1 MDGRTDRWGP
11 PTGSPLPPQPE
22 AGAMLRTMRLARGWR
37 TLLPGP
43 ATAGGARADRW
54 LLAITVVLVG
64 LGIVMIYSAIA
75 IRAQERFGDPTF
87 FLKKQAIWAA
97 LGLLAMVWAVTWD
110 LKRFQRATPMLFLVS
125 LLLLLLVLVPG
136 IGIKINGAR
145 RWLRLFG
152 LSFQP
157 AELAKL
163 ADSVEIARN
172 EKTVKTQKAA
182 NLSRLRQDL
191 QRLDGELKK
200 AIAQLPEKK
209 EIPELLSSISSK
221 AQQSGLD
228 VLLFRPRPES
238 YQEFYAEVPVDI
250 TVKGN
255 FHNTV
260 NFFDDVGRM
269 DRLVNIDNIGFKN
282 PTVSGDSVVL
292 ETTSVATAF
301 RFLDEAERKKVAEE
315 KAKAAKTKK

>member
-1 MDGRTDRWGP
+1 MNQILDAILERSTAQKVAILGGSVILMIALYYSFLFGP
-11 PTGSPLPPQPE
+11 
-22 AGAMLRTMRLARGWR
+22 
-37 TLLPGP
+37 
-43 ATAGGARADRW
+43 RAD
-54 LLAITVVLVG
+54 
-64 LGIVMIYSAIA
+64 
-75 IRAQERFGDPTF
+75 
-87 FLKKQAIWAA
+87 
-97 LGLLAMVWAVTWD
+97 
-110 LKRFQRATPMLFLVS
+110 
-125 LLLLLLVLVPG
+125 
-136 IGIKINGAR
+136 
-145 RWLRLFG
+145 
-152 LSFQP
+152 
-157 AELAKL
+157 ELAKL

-191 QRLDGELKK
+191 QRLDAELRK
-200 AIAQLPEKK
+200 AIAQLPEKR

-228 VLLFRPRPES
+228 VLLFRPRAES

-255 FHNTV
+255 FYNTV
-260 NFFDDVGRM
+260 NFFDEVGRM

-282 PTVSGDSVVL
+282 PIVSGDNVVL

>member
-1 MDGRTDRWGP
+1 LNQILDAILERSTA
-11 PTGSPLPPQPE
+11 QKI
-22 AGAMLRTMRLARGWR
+22 AMLAVTVILMVALDYSF
-37 TLLPGP
+37 LFGP
-43 ATAGGARADRW
+43 RADE
-54 LLAITVVLVG
+54 
-64 LGIVMIYSAIA
+64 M
-75 IRAQERFGDPTF
+75 
-87 FLKKQAIWAA
+87 
-97 LGLLAMVWAVTWD
+97 
-110 LKRFQRATPMLFLVS
+110 
-125 LLLLLLVLVPG
+125 
-136 IGIKINGAR
+136 
-145 RWLRLFG
+145 
-152 LSFQP
+152 
-157 AELAKL
+157 AKL

-191 QRLDGELKK
+191 QRLDGELRK

-228 VLLFRPRPES
+228 VLLFRPRAET

-255 FHNTV
+255 FYNTV

-282 PTVSGDSVVL
+282 PTVSGDNVVL

-301 RFLDEAERKKVAEE
+301 RFLDEAERKKVAED

>member
-1 MDGRTDRWGP
+1 MNQILDAILERSTA
-11 PTGSPLPPQPE
+11 QKI
-22 AGAMLRTMRLARGWR
+22 AMLAVTVILMIALYYSF
-37 TLLPGP
+37 LFGP
-43 ATAGGARADRW
+43 RAD
-54 LLAITVVLVG
+54 
-64 LGIVMIYSAIA
+64 
-75 IRAQERFGDPTF
+75 
-87 FLKKQAIWAA
+87 
-97 LGLLAMVWAVTWD
+97 
-110 LKRFQRATPMLFLVS
+110 
-125 LLLLLLVLVPG
+125 
-136 IGIKINGAR
+136 
-145 RWLRLFG
+145 
-152 LSFQP
+152 
-157 AELAKL
+157 ELAKL

-191 QRLDGELKK
+191 QHLDAELRK
-200 AIAQLPEKK
+200 AIAQLPEKR

-228 VLLFRPRPES
+228 VLLFRPRAES

-255 FHNTV
+255 FYNTV
-260 NFFDDVGRM
+260 NFFDEVGRM

-282 PTVSGDSVVL
+282 PTVSGDNVVL

>member
-1 MDGRTDRWGP
+1 MNQILDAILER
-11 PTGSPLPPQPE
+11 S
-22 AGAMLRTMRLARGWR
+22 
-37 TLLPGP
+37 
-43 ATAGGARADRW
+43 TAQK
-54 LLAITVVLVG
+54 
-64 LGIVMIYSAIA
+64 IA
-75 IRAQERFGDPTF
+75 I
-87 FLKKQAIWAA
+87 L
-97 LGLLAMVWAVTWD
+97 AVTAIFMVA
-110 LKRFQRATPMLFLVS
+110 LYYSFLFA
-125 LLLLLLVLVPG
+125 PKADE
-136 IGIKINGAR
+136 I
-145 RWLRLFG
+145 
-152 LSFQP
+152 
-157 AELAKL
+157 AKL
-163 ADSVEIARN
+163 TDSVEIARN

-182 NLSRLRQDL
+182 NLLRLRQDL
-191 QRLDGELKK
+191 QRLDAELKK

-228 VLLFRPRPES
+228 VLLFRPRAES

-260 NFFDDVGRM
+260 NFFDEVGRM

-282 PTVSGDSVVL
+282 PTVNGDSVVL

-301 RFLDEAERKKVAEE
+301 RFLDDKERKKVAEE

>member
-1 MDGRTDRWGP
+1 MNQILDAILDR
-11 PTGSPLPPQPE
+11 S
-22 AGAMLRTMRLARGWR
+22 
-37 TLLPGP
+37 
-43 ATAGGARADRW
+43 TAQK
-54 LLAITVVLVG
+54 
-64 LGIVMIYSAIA
+64 IA
-75 IRAQERFGDPTF
+75 I
-87 FLKKQAIWAA
+87 L
-97 LGLLAMVWAVTWD
+97 AVTVI
-110 LKRFQRATPMLFLVS
+110 LMVALYYSFLFA
-125 LLLLLLVLVPG
+125 PKADE
-136 IGIKINGAR
+136 I
-145 RWLRLFG
+145 
-152 LSFQP
+152 
-157 AELAKL
+157 AKL
-163 ADSVEIARN
+163 ADSVEIAHN

-191 QRLDGELKK
+191 QRLDAELKK
-200 AIAQLPEKK
+200 AIAQLPEKR

-228 VLLFRPRPES
+228 VLLFRPRAES

-260 NFFDDVGRM
+260 SFFDEVGRM

-282 PTVSGDSVVL
+282 PTVTGDNVVL

-301 RFLDEAERKKVAEE
+301 RFLDDAERKKIADE

>member
-1 MDGRTDRWGP
+1 MNQILDAILERSTA
-11 PTGSPLPPQPE
+11 QKI
-22 AGAMLRTMRLARGWR
+22 AMLAVTVILMIALYYSF
-37 TLLPGP
+37 LFGP
-43 ATAGGARADRW
+43 RAD
-54 LLAITVVLVG
+54 
-64 LGIVMIYSAIA
+64 
-75 IRAQERFGDPTF
+75 
-87 FLKKQAIWAA
+87 
-97 LGLLAMVWAVTWD
+97 
-110 LKRFQRATPMLFLVS
+110 
-125 LLLLLLVLVPG
+125 
-136 IGIKINGAR
+136 
-145 RWLRLFG
+145 
-152 LSFQP
+152 
-157 AELAKL
+157 ELAKL

-191 QRLDGELKK
+191 QRLDAELKK

>member
-1 MDGRTDRWGP
+1 LNQILDAILER
-11 PTGSPLPPQPE
+11 S
-22 AGAMLRTMRLARGWR
+22 
-37 TLLPGP
+37 
-43 ATAGGARADRW
+43 TAQKV
-54 LLAITVVLVG
+54 AI
-64 LGIVMIYSAIA
+64 LGVSVILI
-75 IRAQERFGDPTF
+75 
-87 FLKKQAIWAA
+87 AA
-97 LGLLAMVWAVTWD
+97 LYYS
-110 LKRFQRATPMLFLVS
+110 FLFSPKADEV
-125 LLLLLLVLVPG
+125 
-136 IGIKINGAR
+136 
-145 RWLRLFG
+145 
-152 LSFQP
+152 
-157 AELAKL
+157 AKL

-191 QRLDGELKK
+191 QRLDAELKK

-260 NFFDDVGRM
+260 HFFDDVGRM

-301 RFLDEAERKKVAEE
+301 RFLDDAERKKVAEE

>member
-1 MDGRTDRWGP
+1 LNQILDAILER
-11 PTGSPLPPQPE
+11 S
-22 AGAMLRTMRLARGWR
+22 
-37 TLLPGP
+37 
-43 ATAGGARADRW
+43 TAQKV
-54 LLAITVVLVG
+54 AI
-64 LGIVMIYSAIA
+64 LGVSVILI
-75 IRAQERFGDPTF
+75 
-87 FLKKQAIWAA
+87 AA
-97 LGLLAMVWAVTWD
+97 LYYS
-110 LKRFQRATPMLFLVS
+110 FLFS
-125 LLLLLLVLVPG
+125 P
-136 IGIKINGAR
+136 KAD
-145 RWLRLFG
+145 
-152 LSFQP
+152 
-157 AELAKL
+157 ELAKL

-191 QRLDGELKK
+191 QRLDAELKK
-200 AIAQLPEKK
+200 AIAQLPDKK

-282 PTVSGDSVVL
+282 PTMSGDSVVL

>member
-1 MDGRTDRWGP
+1 MNQILDAILERSTA
-11 PTGSPLPPQPE
+11 QKI
-22 AGAMLRTMRLARGWR
+22 AMLAVTVILMIALYYSF
-37 TLLPGP
+37 LFGP
-43 ATAGGARADRW
+43 RAD
-54 LLAITVVLVG
+54 
-64 LGIVMIYSAIA
+64 
-75 IRAQERFGDPTF
+75 
-87 FLKKQAIWAA
+87 
-97 LGLLAMVWAVTWD
+97 
-110 LKRFQRATPMLFLVS
+110 
-125 LLLLLLVLVPG
+125 
-136 IGIKINGAR
+136 
-145 RWLRLFG
+145 
-152 LSFQP
+152 
-157 AELAKL
+157 ELAKL
-163 ADSVEIARN
+163 ADSVEIALN

-191 QRLDGELKK
+191 QRLDAELRK
-200 AIAQLPEKK
+200 AIAQLPEKR

-228 VLLFRPRPES
+228 VLLFRPRAES

-255 FHNTV
+255 FYNTV
-260 NFFDDVGRM
+260 NFFDEVGRM

-282 PTVSGDSVVL
+282 PIVSGDNVVL

>member
-1 MDGRTDRWGP
+1 MNQILDAILER
-11 PTGSPLPPQPE
+11 S
-22 AGAMLRTMRLARGWR
+22 
-37 TLLPGP
+37 
-43 ATAGGARADRW
+43 TAQK
-54 LLAITVVLVG
+54 
-64 LGIVMIYSAIA
+64 IA
-75 IRAQERFGDPTF
+75 I
-87 FLKKQAIWAA
+87 L
-97 LGLLAMVWAVTWD
+97 AVTVIFMIA
-110 LKRFQRATPMLFLVS
+110 LYYSFLFA
-125 LLLLLLVLVPG
+125 PKADE
-136 IGIKINGAR
+136 I
-145 RWLRLFG
+145 
-152 LSFQP
+152 
-157 AELAKL
+157 AKL

-172 EKTVKTQKAA
+172 EKTVKTQKSA

-191 QRLDGELKK
+191 QRLDAELKK
-200 AIAQLPEKK
+200 AIAQLPEKR

-228 VLLFRPRPES
+228 VLLFRPRAES

-260 NFFDDVGRM
+260 SFFDEVGRM

-282 PTVSGDSVVL
+282 PTVTGDNVVL

-301 RFLDEAERKKVAEE
+301 RFLDDAERKKIAEE

>member
-1 MDGRTDRWGP
+1 MNQILDAILERSTA
-11 PTGSPLPPQPE
+11 QKI
-22 AGAMLRTMRLARGWR
+22 AMLAVTVILMIALYYSF
-37 TLLPGP
+37 LFGP
-43 ATAGGARADRW
+43 RAD
-54 LLAITVVLVG
+54 
-64 LGIVMIYSAIA
+64 
-75 IRAQERFGDPTF
+75 
-87 FLKKQAIWAA
+87 
-97 LGLLAMVWAVTWD
+97 
-110 LKRFQRATPMLFLVS
+110 
-125 LLLLLLVLVPG
+125 
-136 IGIKINGAR
+136 
-145 RWLRLFG
+145 
-152 LSFQP
+152 
-157 AELAKL
+157 ELAKL

-191 QRLDGELKK
+191 QRLDAELRK
-200 AIAQLPEKK
+200 AIAQLPEKR

-228 VLLFRPRPES
+228 GLLFRPRAES

-255 FHNTV
+255 FYNTV
-260 NFFDDVGRM
+260 NFFDEVGRM

-282 PTVSGDSVVL
+282 PTVSGDNVVL

>member
-1 MDGRTDRWGP
+1 MNQILDAILER
-11 PTGSPLPPQPE
+11 S
-22 AGAMLRTMRLARGWR
+22 
-37 TLLPGP
+37 
-43 ATAGGARADRW
+43 TAQKV
-54 LLAITVVLVG
+54 AI
-64 LGIVMIYSAIA
+64 LGVSVILI
-75 IRAQERFGDPTF
+75 
-87 FLKKQAIWAA
+87 AA
-97 LGLLAMVWAVTWD
+97 LYYS
-110 LKRFQRATPMLFLVS
+110 FLFS
-125 LLLLLLVLVPG
+125 P
-136 IGIKINGAR
+136 KSDE
-145 RWLRLFG
+145 
-152 LSFQP
+152 LS
-157 AELAKL
+157 KL
-163 ADSVEIARN
+163 SDSVEIARN

-191 QRLDGELKK
+191 QRLDAELKK

-221 AQQSGLD
+221 AQESGLD